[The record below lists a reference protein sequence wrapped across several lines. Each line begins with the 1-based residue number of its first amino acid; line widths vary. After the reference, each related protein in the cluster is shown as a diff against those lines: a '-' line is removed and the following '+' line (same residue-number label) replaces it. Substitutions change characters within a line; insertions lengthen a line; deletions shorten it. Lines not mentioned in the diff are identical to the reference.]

1 MIIFIMKKLILASSS
16 IHRKKLLKQLK
27 LKFSV
32 KKPNIDESRKKGES
46 INNFVKRLSYEK
58 AMKVALDNKDA
69 IVIGSDEVAIVGTK
83 ILGKPLT
90 ASNAKKQLKLISGK
104 KIIFKTGLCVMS
116 LSENKSYLSI
126 VNYSIKM
133 KKLNDVQ
140 IDNYI
145 RKEDMLNCAGSIRIE
160 GLAIGLVEKTEGKD
174 PTSIIG
180 LPLIKLT
187 SYLEKLNYK
196 IF

>member
-1 MIIFIMKKLILASSS
+1 MKKLILASSS